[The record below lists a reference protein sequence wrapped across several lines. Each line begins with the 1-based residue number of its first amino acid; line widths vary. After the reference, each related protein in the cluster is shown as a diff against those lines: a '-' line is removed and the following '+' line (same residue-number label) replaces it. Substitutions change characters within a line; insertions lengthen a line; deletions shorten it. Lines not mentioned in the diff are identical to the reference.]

1 MSDILVLQHHPEEG
15 LGFLREI
22 LMERGH
28 RPVIHRLD
36 LGAAVPE
43 DSKGYSGLVIM
54 GGPMSVNDEDRH
66 PWLGAEMRLIRAAV
80 KAGQPILGH
89 CLGGQ
94 LIAKAMGGQVFANPA
109 GPEIGWFPVEKTAA
123 GYGSSWLQGLPDSF
137 PLFHW
142 HGETFAPPEGSTPL
156 LSSALCAHQA
166 FAIGRHCLALQG
178 HPEVTAAV
186 VRAWTEAMAD
196 DLHRP
201 GPGVQS
207 AAEITR
213 DLAQRCADLAAISRV
228 LYAPWLEL
236 LPQQ

>member
-1 MSDILVLQHHPEEG
+1 MSDILVFQHHPEEG

-22 LMERGH
+22 FLERGH

-43 DSKGYSGLVIM
+43 NSNGYSGLVIM

-66 PWLGAEMRLIRAAV
+66 PWLVEEMRLIRAAV
-80 KAGQPILGH
+80 EAGQPTLGH

-123 GYGSSWLQGLPDSF
+123 GYGSSWLQGLPESF

-166 FAIGRHCLALQG
+166 FAIGQHCLALQG

-186 VRAWTEAMAD
+186 VRAWTEAMAG
-196 DLHRP
+196 DLQRP